1 MKIDLSLA
9 PLDKDGPARASA
21 NPEADRGVLGDAF
34 GRAVRDAEGK
44 RSANSND
51 RTSKADVEAP
61 EPAANDAAP
70 VDPEDADDAASE
82 DKHDL
87 KADQLQALLGSL
99 AAVTSAKAA
108 AKLAKQVAKE
118 HAKADGETKLSL
130 DRAGQKVAIA
140 EEAQGK
146 TKGGMKLDVL
156 RMETHF
162 EPHQDGMVLVEGKA
176 GAKDEATPVVDA
188 KSKGAAPG
196 ALSAALADIAKGRV
210 GDGKSAAGDVAKGA
224 ADDGASPPMRFDEA
238 LARLG
243 RGASD
248 GSGREAG
255 RDGSA
260 AAKSALSELADRR
273 SAARS
278 ADAAS
283 GTVSIASP
291 LPSSSPYN
299 LAGQVAGPIMEA
311 LGDPAKAPAQ
321 SAPAS
326 SDAHLRMRAGGG
338 ALKTLTI
345 QLHPEHLGTVD
356 VSMRLNE
363 GRLTL
368 ELAASRSDTA
378 SMLLDDQASLRKLLE
393 HAGFSLDDAAISV
406 ITRDNGQLQTAD
418 AGATSS
424 HQNEHGGRPT
434 GEGRPDGRA
443 PSGGSDDPSGRRRS
457 ASSNRDDAAPAKSQA
472 GSTYL

>member
-9 PLDKDGPARASA
+9 QLDKDGPARASA
-21 NPEADRGVLGDAF
+21 NSEPDRGALGDAF
-34 GRAVRDAEGK
+34 GQAVRDAESK
-44 RSANSND
+44 RSANGNE
-51 RTSKADVEAP
+51 RAAKADAETP
-61 EPAANDAAP
+61 EPAASEAA
-70 VDPEDADDAASE
+70 VDGEDADDASD
-82 DKHDL
+82 DKHDV

-99 AAVTSAKAA
+99 AAVSNAKTA

-130 DRAGQKVAIA
+130 DRAAQKVAIA
-140 EEAQGK
+140 EEAQGA

-176 GAKDEATPVVDA
+176 DAKAEPTPVVDA
-188 KSKGAAPG
+188 KTKDAAAG
-196 ALSAALADIAKGRV
+196 ALAETLSDIAKGRV
-210 GDGKSAAGDVAKGA
+210 GDGKAAVGDA
-224 ADDGASPPMRFDEA
+224 ATATSDDGASLPMRFDEA

-260 AAKSALSELADRR
+260 AARSALSELADRR
-273 SAARS
+273 SAARGV
-278 ADAAS
+278 DAATS
-283 GTVSIASP
+283 TASIASP

-406 ITRDNGQLQTAD
+406 ITRDNGQVRTAD
-418 AGATSS
+418 TGATNSQQS
-424 HQNEHGGRPT
+424 EQGGRPA

-457 ASSNRDDAAPAKSQA
+457 APSNRDDAAPAKSQA